1 MYDNLSLILSGGLVG
16 NLPDL
21 ARHRISG
28 NLYIIDSKTI
38 LIEDFNYDG
47 TAPGITNCY
56 HCVLHI

>member
-28 NLYIIDSKTI
+28 NLYIINSKTI

-47 TAPGITNCY
+47 TAPGKTNSY
-56 HCVLHI
+56 YRLL